1 MAKSYR
7 KFLVGAATAAV
18 VASSFAG
25 VAGAASFN
33 DVKAN
38 TKKQLIL

>member
-7 KFLVGAATAAV
+7 KFLVGATTAAV

-33 DVKAN
+33 DVQDKIS
-38 TKKQLIL
+38 KKQ